1 MINSLRLVERVNMK
15 NINIMNIDLN
25 LMKTFLAI
33 CEERSL
39 TAAADRLHLSQPAVS
54 HALRRLRD
62 IFGDPL
68 FIRTAS
74 AMEPTDAALKLYPP
88 IENALGLIHG
98 ALTIHSKFDPQTASR
113 TFNISMSDMS
123 QMYILPFIMNIMSS
137 TAPGL
142 CINVVQVPNES
153 LDQALR
159 RGEVDIAVGYFNHP
173 GEECIFEELL
183 QDEFVCMVRAGHPIA
198 QHQLTKE
205 HLSELRFI
213 EISSNITIHNVIADA
228 AFARASIYRNI
239 ALKMP
244 NFTTAPKIIEKT
256 DLALIVSRKIAETI
270 NENIRFKILDLP
282 VDIPAIR
289 VGIYRDNRL
298 VGDNGIVWLRDQI
311 VSIFEKNK

>member
-1 MINSLRLVERVNMK
+1 MK
-15 NINIMNIDLN
+15 NINILNIDLN

-68 FIRTAS
+68 FIRTSS

-88 IENALGLIHG
+88 IENALSLIHG
-98 ALTIHSKFDPQTASR
+98 ALTIHSKFDPYTANR

-123 QMYILPFIMNIMSS
+123 QMYILPFIMDIMSS

-142 CINVVQVPNES
+142 CINVMQVPSEN

-159 RGEVDIAVGYFNHP
+159 RGEVDIAVGYFNNP

-183 QDEFVCMVRAGHPIA
+183 QDEFICMVRAGHPVA
-198 QHQLTKE
+198 DNQLTKE
-205 HLSELRFI
+205 DLTELRFV
-213 EISSNITIHNVIADA
+213 EILSNITIHNVIADA

-244 NFTTAPKIIEKT
+244 NFTTAPKIIAKT

-270 NENIRFKILDLP
+270 NENEQFKLLKLP
-282 VDIPAIR
+282 VDIPSIR

-311 VSIFEKNK
+311 VSIFEGSK